1 MGSLLRLVV
10 FLLVLSGLAAGTGVL
25 LLQERHREAAL
36 EKRFAD
42 EAPPLSQD
50 EIRRLLR
57 EHHTRNQQTF
67 LLGGGLALLGMVLIA
82 LVPARSTA
90 ARETENAGPK
100 QTHTE
105 IKEWENLAR
114 ANLAQRAELDLERET
129 RHRAEQDLHLQQ
141 VLANQTLQ
149 AQITLGR
156 DLHDGLVQTLYATGL
171 VLETASARL
180 SSPTP
185 DPVEAASLIQR
196 AKTNINAAIRETR
209 GAIGGLTRDALET
222 QGLPEAIHALLDHL
236 DSGRLQ
242 ERHVRLDATL
252 PNYPGETRTEL
263 LQIIREASSNALRHG
278 AATRLEI
285 ELSSTPD
292 GASQLIVRD
301 NGRGFDPQAIK
312 RGHGLDNLSARA
324 RVLGAEL
331 EIFSAPGRG
340 TVIALTLPSKEPP
353 EES

>member
-1 MGSLLRLVV
+1 MGPLLRLVV
-10 FLLVLSGLAAGTGVL
+10 FILVLSGLAVGTGVL

-36 EKRFAD
+36 EKRFED
-42 EAPPLSQD
+42 EAPPLSLD
-50 EIRRLLR
+50 ETRRLLS
-57 EHHTRNQQTF
+57 ENHTRSQQTF

-82 LVPARSTA
+82 LLPSRSIAATA
-90 ARETENAGPK
+90 SENAGPRK
-100 QTHTE
+100 AHTE
-105 IKEWENLAR
+105 IKTWENLAR
-114 ANLAQRAELDLERET
+114 ANLAQRAELDIEREA
-129 RHRAEQDLHLQQ
+129 RHRTEQDLHLQQ

-180 SSPTP
+180 NSPTP
-185 DPVEAASLIQR
+185 DPVEASSLIQR

-222 QGLPEAIHALLDHL
+222 QGLPEAINALLDHL
-236 DSGRLQ
+236 DGGRLH
-242 ERHVRLDATL
+242 ERHVSLDATL
-252 PNYPGETRTEL
+252 PNYPSETRTEL

-285 ELSSTPD
+285 ELTSTPD
-292 GASQLIVRD
+292 GTSQLTVRD
-301 NGRGFDPQAIK
+301 NGSGFDPQAIK
-312 RGHGLDNLSARA
+312 RGHGLNNLSARA

-331 EIFSAPGRG
+331 EIYSAPGRG
-340 TVIALTLPSKEPP
+340 TVIALTLPSKEPT